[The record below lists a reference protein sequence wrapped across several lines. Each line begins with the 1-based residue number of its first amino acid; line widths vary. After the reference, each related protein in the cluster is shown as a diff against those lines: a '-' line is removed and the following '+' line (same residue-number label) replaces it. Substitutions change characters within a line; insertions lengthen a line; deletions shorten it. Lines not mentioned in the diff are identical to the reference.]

1 MDPIVSVL
9 WGVLVYNEATR
20 TGGWLLLATAGMV
33 VLGYGVVLLAR
44 SPLLAAV
51 NENDDPDNSAGSAV
65 VGLGASGRV
74 LS

>member
-1 MDPIVSVL
+1 
-9 WGVLVYNEATR
+9 
-20 TGGWLLLATAGMV
+20 MV

-51 NENDDPDNSAGSAV
+51 NESDDPDSSAGNAV
-65 VGLGASGRV
+65 LGLGASGRV